1 MASSSGQISV
11 DLKLGNAPA
20 PPPKK
25 PTSKIKAI
33 RQPLHLSPNRS
44 SNALS
49 SPPPANIVSP
59 PSFTIGSEKL
69 LSFDRANNVINTLVA
84 TVNSQQQQIQA
95 LQHHQSST
103 VDRSELSNIAK
114 TLTNSIKAL
123 DDRVRRLEGATKLS
137 SRDPESVGY
146 VVNSNRRA
154 LARSMDVISS
164 KVSTSDLVAV
174 QESISLS
181 INAASTSLRDTLAS
195 RTTMDKAV
203 DVVSSMSQK
212 VQVLEKVLHGKVDT
226 TDFEGFKMDA
236 ITVREKARELGDLL
250 GRVDYLEKSNLEQG
264 GRLRSVEDVAV
275 KNEGRTVLINEGL
288 KSKAGG
294 KEMEE
299 LRGGVEEIRR
309 IVDKVKADKKDLSRV
324 ETVLSTQGSVLESVN
339 STLHTLSLSTGTLE
353 DSLSNLT
360 AGTVTKGE
368 LKKIVG
374 GVATRSMLSD
384 AVARV
389 MASVEGK
396 AWNKDVIS
404 LTLGLETVSST
415 LAKTARKA
423 DLAGEF
429 VEWYGRKGEAL
440 EGNLAAV
447 DKHLERLAV
456 KARAEVKR
464 S

>member
-164 KVSTSDLVAV
+164 KVRLGAM
-174 QESISLS
+174 QR
-181 INAASTSLRDTLAS
+181 A
-195 RTTMDKAV
+195 
-203 DVVSSMSQK
+203 
-212 VQVLEKVLHGKVDT
+212 GK
-226 TDFEGFKMDA
+226 
-236 ITVREKARELGDLL
+236 
-250 GRVDYLEKSNLEQG
+250 
-264 GRLRSVEDVAV
+264 
-275 KNEGRTVLINEGL
+275 
-288 KSKAGG
+288 
-294 KEMEE
+294 
-299 LRGGVEEIRR
+299 
-309 IVDKVKADKKDLSRV
+309 
-324 ETVLSTQGSVLESVN
+324 
-339 STLHTLSLSTGTLE
+339 
-353 DSLSNLT
+353 
-360 AGTVTKGE
+360 
-368 LKKIVG
+368 
-374 GVATRSMLSD
+374 
-384 AVARV
+384 
-389 MASVEGK
+389 
-396 AWNKDVIS
+396 
-404 LTLGLETVSST
+404 
-415 LAKTARKA
+415 
-423 DLAGEF
+423 
-429 VEWYGRKGEAL
+429 RKGERK
-440 EGNLAAV
+440 G
-447 DKHLERLAV
+447 KPT
-456 KARAEVKR
+456 
-464 S
+464 